1 MSLCVTLRTLDGG
14 RYERHTLDMELTVWK
29 ADDMDIAGS
38 LQYASNEACVRWIAF
53 QASLNNLISCGS
65 WQPVGDGVYC

>member
-1 MSLCVTLRTLDGG
+1 MK
-14 RYERHTLDMELTVWK
+14 K

-38 LQYASNEACVRWIAF
+38 LQYASNETCVRWIAF

-65 WQPVGDGVYC
+65 WQPLGDGVYC